1 MMYQCSKKLVTC
13 KEYRIKNQ
21 IIFDPDYLPEYLS
34 VSYQYVFIGQADLS
48 YNYFNNSKCNG

>member
-1 MMYQCSKKLVTC
+1 MYQCSKKLVTC

-21 IIFDPDYLPEYLS
+21 VIFDPDYLPEYLS